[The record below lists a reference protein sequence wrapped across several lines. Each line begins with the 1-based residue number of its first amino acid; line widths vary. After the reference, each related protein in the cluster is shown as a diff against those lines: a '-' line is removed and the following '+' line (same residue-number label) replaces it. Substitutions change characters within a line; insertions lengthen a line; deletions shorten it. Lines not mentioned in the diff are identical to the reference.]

1 MLKFILK
8 SFVNLLIFFIFLFL
22 ILVIIGIFFKK
33 KEYSFKNELNINH
46 TKESLNFNTTSL
58 NFNTTSNLIN
68 KDFENNFDFN
78 NDLIFYNTSSIE
90 NEKINNEN
98 SFILNLENQIDIK
111 INEKMKNLKPNNTK
125 NILNYLKEI
134 YQISLKFKDIK
145 LENLNSTIIF
155 DLANSLYNI
164 EPPSSLFSFHI
175 DLLKK
180 MYKIGYLL
188 EELEKTDDIN
198 KQKLIYNLIN
208 KEFSSINFER

>member
-1 MLKFILK
+1 MLKSIFKNFI
-8 SFVNLLIFFIFLFL
+8 NLLIFFIFIFL
-22 ILVIIGIFFKK
+22 IFVIIGIFSKK

-46 TKESLNFNTTSL
+46 TKESLNFGTTSL

-68 KDFENNFDFN
+68 KDFEHNFDFN
-78 NDLIFYNTSSIE
+78 NDLIFYNSSSIE
-90 NEKINNEN
+90 NEKVNNEN
-98 SFILNLENQIDIK
+98 SFILNLENQINIK
-111 INEKMKNLKPNNTK
+111 INEKIKNLKPNDTK
-125 NILNYLKEI
+125 NILNYFTDL
-134 YQISLKFKDIK
+134 YQIALKFNNLK

-164 EPPSSLFSFHI
+164 KPPSSLFSFHI

>member
-1 MLKFILK
+1 MLKFIFK

-46 TKESLNFNTTSL
+46 TQELL

-68 KDFENNFDFN
+68 KDFEHNFDFN
-78 NDLIFYNTSSIE
+78 NYLIFYNTSSIE

-98 SFILNLENQIDIK
+98 FFILNLENQIDIK
-111 INEKMKNLKPNNTK
+111 INEKIKNLKPNDTK
-125 NILNYLKEI
+125 NILNYFKEL
-134 YQISLKFKDIK
+134 YQISLKFNNIK

-208 KEFSSINFER
+208 KEFSSINFTR